1 MPVPSSIDDL
11 DTNEAN
17 NSPPGSESAKGNVD
31 NYIRAAFAFIKQNRN
46 FMTALLG
53 TDSSNKAAAR
63 TTLGVPALSELDQG
77 NLLINSNFSENKRA
91 VAGTVTLAAG
101 AYGHDRWKA
110 GASGCTYTFESSGG
124 VTTLTI
130 TAGSLIQVIEGEQLQ
145 TGTHVLCW
153 TGTAQG
159 KIGSGSLS
167 ATGVTGSVTGG
178 ANLNIEF
185 GTGTL
190 SQPHFRRGSAVLSW
204 SPYRGIY
211 GGEKQACNRYTQK
224 GPFSVRDITLSWPI
238 YMRAVP
244 TVTGGGAGFSS
255 GSSTADFLVASQTT
269 SGLQTLTL
277 VAEL

>member
-46 FMTALLG
+46 FVTALLG
-53 TDSSNKAAAR
+53 TDSGNKAAAR
-63 TTLGVPALSELDQG
+63 TTLGVPALSEMDQG
-77 NLLINSNFSENKRA
+77 NLLINSNFGENKRA
-91 VAGTVTLAAG
+91 VSGTVALAAG

-110 GASGCTYTFESSGG
+110 GAAGCTYTFASSGG
-124 VTTLTI
+124 VTTITI
-130 TAGSLIQVIEGEQLQ
+130 VAGSLIQVIEGEQLQ

-167 ATGVTGSVTGG
+167 ATGVTGSVIGG
-178 ANLNIEF
+178 TNLNIEF
-185 GTGTL
+185 GPGTL
-190 SQPHFRRGSAVLSW
+190 AQPHFRRGSAVLSW

-211 GGEKQACNRYTQK
+211 GGEKQACNRYTRK
-224 GPFSVRDITLSWPI
+224 MNVIVRDFSLSWI
-238 YMRAVP
+238 IDMRATP
-244 TVTGGGAGFSS
+244 TITGGGAGFSS
-255 GSSTADFLVASQTT
+255 AGSNADTLIAAQTT
-269 SGLQTLTL
+269 PASQTLTL